1 MTYPVNTNEPTAGN
15 HPLKS
20 IFKRGKLGMK
30 VKKMNYWK
38 TAICSIAALAVVA
51 TLSETVQAAGWGTIK
66 GQVILDG
73 DAPSIDMLVK
83 KGDKAVKDAAVCAAD
98 GVPDQSLV
106 VNDDTKGVAN
116 IFIFLSKA
124 KKVHPD
130 LEDPKEKELVFDQ
143 KGCKFIPHA
152 MFVRTDQTVKV
163 ISSDNCAHNLHTFPF
178 KNNAVNS
185 IIQPNDQ
192 KGIEVTNRKAEKL
205 PTEVKCDIHPWMKA
219 YWLILDHPYAVVTD
233 ADGKFEIKD
242 LPEGEHKFRAW
253 QEKAGYLELPS
264 DNANDYS
271 RGFEVEVKDDETV
284 DLGVIKV
291 SPGDFK

>member
-1 MTYPVNTNEPTAGN
+1 MYPYEPTVGE
-15 HPLKS
+15 HPLKL

-30 VKKMNYWK
+30 DKKMNYWK
-38 TAICSIAALAVVA
+38 IAICTVAALAVMA
-51 TLSETVQAAGWGTIK
+51 TGTESVHAKGWGTIK
-66 GQVILDG
+66 GQVVLDG
-73 DAPSIDMLVK
+73 GAPTVDMLVK
-83 KGDKAVKDAAVCAAD
+83 KGDPNVKDAAVCAAEP
-98 GVPDQSLV
+98 VPDESLV
-106 VNDDTKGVAN
+106 VNEDSNGIAN

-124 KKVHPD
+124 KDIHPD
-130 LEDPKEKELVFDQ
+130 LKDPKEKELTFDQ
-143 KGCKFIPHA
+143 KGCQFVPHA
-152 MFVRTDQTVKV
+152 LFVRTDQTVKV

-185 IIQPNDQ
+185 IIQPNDK

-205 PTEVKCDIHPWMKA
+205 PTEVKCDIHPWMRA

-233 ADGKFEIKD
+233 ADGKFEIKN

-271 RGFEVEVKDDETV
+271 RGFEVEVKDGETV

-291 SPGDFK
+291 SSGDFK